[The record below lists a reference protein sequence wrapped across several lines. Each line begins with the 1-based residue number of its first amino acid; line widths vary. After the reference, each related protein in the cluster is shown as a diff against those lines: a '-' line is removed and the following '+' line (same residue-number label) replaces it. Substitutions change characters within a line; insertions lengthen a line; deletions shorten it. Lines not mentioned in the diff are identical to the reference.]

1 MIVRRPNGGLRS
13 AWDHLSPCTANGTL
27 CRCSRLTRGT
37 FQPLLTPKER
47 EQEEKTKAFS
57 SSLKPRWGKALGKPN
72 PTGNFQHR
80 RRQQLLPDE
89 RDEETPSLAEASSP
103 WSSPARW
110 LRPGLEAAGEVR
122 GWRGQARGHCGDTGD
137 GTRGVPSRRGRSF
150 PPGLGSIGAPQ
161 AAAGRPRSPPSAAKM
176 APASPL
182 PLSPGG
188 WRRRGR
194 GLPDASALPPP
205 GPGRGGR

>member
-1 MIVRRPNGGLRS
+1 MRRPNGGSRS
-13 AWDHLSPCTANGTL
+13 AWDRPSPRTANRTS
-27 CRCSRLTRGT
+27 CRCSRLIRGT

-57 SSLKPRWGKALGKPN
+57 SSLKPRWGKALRKPN

-80 RRQQLLPDE
+80 RRQQLLPGE
-89 RDEETPSLAEASSP
+89 GDEETPSPAEASSP

-110 LRPGLEAAGEVR
+110 PRPGFEAAGEVR
-122 GWRGQARGHCGDTGD
+122 GWGGQARGPM
-137 GTRGVPSRRGRSF
+137 GTRVMAPEGSRAGEAGLS
-150 PPGLGSIGAPQ
+150 PPGSAPSEPPRRRR
-161 AAAGRPRSPPSAAKM
+161 AGPGRPLQPLRWRPP
-176 APASPL
+176 PPCPL
-182 PLSPGG
+182 PPGG
-188 WRRRGR
+188 GGGGGR